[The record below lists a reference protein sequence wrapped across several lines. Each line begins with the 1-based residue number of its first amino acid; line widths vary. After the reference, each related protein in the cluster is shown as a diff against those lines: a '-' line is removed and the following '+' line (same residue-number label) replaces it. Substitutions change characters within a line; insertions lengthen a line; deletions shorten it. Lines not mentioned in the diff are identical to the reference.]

1 MGAIGAGNGTD
12 RRALANEQ
20 PMICKNCGT
29 EIADKALIC
38 YRCGTATSEPRT
50 RPPAPPGRRSPVPAL
65 LALVA
70 LAIAALFMGQA
81 ASGDAPRY
89 VGYIVAVLAVVA
101 IVWRVLKR

>member
-1 MGAIGAGNGTD
+1 
-12 RRALANEQ
+12 
-20 PMICKNCGT
+20 MICKQCGT

-50 RPPAPPGRRSPVPAL
+50 RPAMARRRRSAMPAL
-65 LALVA
+65 LALIA

-81 ASGDAPRY
+81 ASGEAPRY
-89 VGYIVAVLAVVA
+89 IGYIVAVLAALA